1 MVRFFSV
8 TFILFSISV
17 QAQSVNIHAGPGGV
31 SIDVREE
38 AHVHHPPPVVI
49 HQAPP
54 PVVIHH
60 APPPVVVHQPPPQ
73 QVVVHQPPPP
83 PVELGM
89 PAAEFRALKQAIES
103 ESFEKQ
109 QLNVL
114 QSAAR
119 RAQFTVEQ
127 VGQLIDLFSFSSGK
141 VKVVEITRPRIVDR
155 ENLYQLYSHF
165 TFDSD
170 KDKVKH
176 LLK

>member
-1 MVRFFSV
+1 M
-8 TFILFSISV
+8 
-17 QAQSVNIHAGPGGV
+17 NIQMGPGGMAV
-31 SIDVREE
+31 DIREPQPQVVQQPVI
-38 AHVHHPPPVVI
+38 VHQPPPAVII
-49 HQAPP
+49 HQA
-54 PVVIHH
+54 
-60 APPPVVVHQPPPQ
+60 PPQ
-73 QVVVHQPPPP
+73 QVVVQQAPPPP
-83 PVELGM
+83 PVQLGM
-89 PAAEFRALKQAIES
+89 SAADFRALKKAIKD
-103 ESFEKQ
+103 ESFENQ

-127 VGQLIDLFSFSSGK
+127 VGELIDLFDFSSGK

-155 ENLYQLYSHF
+155 ENLFQLYSHF